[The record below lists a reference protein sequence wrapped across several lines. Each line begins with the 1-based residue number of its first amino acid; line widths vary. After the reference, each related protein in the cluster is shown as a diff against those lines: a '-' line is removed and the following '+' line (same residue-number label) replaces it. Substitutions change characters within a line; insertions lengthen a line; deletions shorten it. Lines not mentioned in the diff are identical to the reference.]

1 MLLSSYFTWDQ
12 YKFSH
17 PEEMIRNISAKG
29 RKMVTIIDPHIKR
42 DEDFTLHKTGREQGY
57 YIKNKDGNDYEGWC
71 WPGDKILDT

>member
-1 MLLSSYFTWDQ
+1 
-12 YKFSH
+12 
-17 PEEMIRNISAKG
+17 
-29 RKMVTIIDPHIKR
+29 MVTIIDPHIKR